1 MRIPGANLAVI
12 DPAKIRDY
20 LLSPEHP
27 VGRLKAVF
35 FGALG
40 YSRDDWQRLQQDF
53 LAMVVS
59 EDAVLGRSSNFGQKY
74 EVRGTIQGPSGR
86 RAEVVSVWI
95 ILAGERAP
103 RFVTAFPGEKQ

>member
-1 MRIPGANLAVI
+1 MRIPGADFAVV

-35 FGALG
+35 FSALG
-40 YSRDDWQRLQQDF
+40 YTRKDWRRLQHD
-53 LAMVVS
+53 LLVMVAS
-59 EDAVLGRSSNFGQKY
+59 EEAVLGRSSDFGQKY

-86 RAEVVSVWI
+86 RAEVVTVWI
-95 ILAGERAP
+95 ILASERSP
-103 RFVTAFPGEKQ
+103 RFVTAFPGEKR